1 MSTISQ
7 RIERLPV
14 TPMLW
19 RVLLLT
25 GIGWLFDAMDQGM
38 VAGVMAAIGKDWEL
52 TPADLGL
59 LASASALG
67 MAIGAAAA
75 GMIADR
81 WGRRTVITFT
91 LVLYGIASALS
102 GFAPNF
108 AILLFF
114 RFLTGLGLGGEL
126 PAASIL
132 VSEFSPAKARGRM
145 VVLLESFWAWGWI
158 AAALI
163 AYLLIPVYGWRI
175 GFFLG
180 GVPALYAAY
189 MRKGIPESPR
199 YLEQKGRFRE
209 ADEIVSKME
218 RQAGIK
224 NDKSAPMSKLQ
235 EGKKS
240 SFTLADLWSKT
251 YLRRTIVLWVLWFG
265 INFGYYGFVLWT
277 PTLLVG
283 KGFSL
288 VRGFEFTLIMSI
300 AQLPGYYSA
309 AYLIE
314 KIGRKPV
321 LVIYLAGTAI
331 SAYLYGQAASI
342 TTVLVFGCLL
352 YFFSL
357 GAWGAVYAYTPEVY
371 PTQARGSG
379 TGWAA
384 AVGRIGA
391 IAAPYIVGL
400 VYEAKGKQV
409 GFTYVFIMLTI
420 VFAVVAVV
428 IALAGIETKG
438 LTLDEI
444 NESMEEN
451 KYI

>member
-1 MSTISQ
+1 MSSISQ

-14 TPMLW
+14 TPLLW
-19 RVLLLT
+19 RVLFLT

-38 VAGVMAAIGKDWEL
+38 VAGVMAAIGKDWKL

-59 LASASALG
+59 LGSASAVG
-67 MAIGAAAA
+67 MAVGAAVA
-75 GMIADR
+75 GMVSDKL
-81 WGRRTVITFT
+81 GRRTVITTT
-91 LVLYGIASALS
+91 LVLYGLASAVS
-102 GFAPNF
+102 GLAPNF
-108 AILLFF
+108 TLLLLF

-126 PAASIL
+126 PAASTL
-132 VSEFSPAKARGRM
+132 VSEFSPAKSRGRM

-158 AAALI
+158 VASLI
-163 AYLLIPVYGWRI
+163 AYLLIPIFGWRV

-189 MRKGIPESPR
+189 LRKGIPESPR
-199 YLEQKGRFRE
+199 YLEQMGYYSE

-218 RQAGIK
+218 QQAGISNNK
-224 NDKSAPMSKLQ
+224 IETAPQSKQEKSQPFKLI
-235 EGKKS
+235 
-240 SFTLADLWSKT
+240 DLWSKA

-314 KIGRKPV
+314 RIGRKAV
-321 LVIYLAGTAI
+321 LVVYLAGTAI
-331 SAYLYGQAASI
+331 SAYLYGQAQSV
-342 TTVLVFGCLL
+342 TTVLVYGCLL

-371 PTQARGSG
+371 PTKARGSG

-400 VYEAKGKQV
+400 VYEAKGKEE
-409 GFTYVFIMLTI
+409 GFSYVFIMLTV
-420 VFAVVAVV
+420 VFAIVAVI
-428 IALAGIETKG
+428 IAAAGVETKG
-438 LTLDEI
+438 LTLEEI
-444 NESMEEN
+444 NNSEV
-451 KYI
+451 

>member
-1 MSTISQ
+1 MSNISQ

-19 RVLLLT
+19 RVLFLT

-38 VAGVMAAIGKDWEL
+38 VSGVMAAIGKSWNL

-59 LASASALG
+59 LGSASAVG
-67 MAIGAAAA
+67 MAVGAAVA
-75 GMIADR
+75 GMAADK
-81 WGRRTVITFT
+81 WGRRTVVTIT
-91 LVLYGIASALS
+91 LVLYGVASALS

-108 AILLFF
+108 GMLLFL

-126 PAASIL
+126 PAASTL
-132 VSEFSPAKARGRM
+132 VSEFSPTKDRGRM

-158 AAALI
+158 IAALI

-175 GFFLG
+175 GFILG

-189 MRKGIPESPR
+189 LRRAIPESPLF
-199 YLEQKGRFRE
+199 LEQKGRFQE
-209 ADEIVSKME
+209 ANEIVTKME
-218 RQAGIK
+218 LQAGIK
-224 NDKSAPMSKLQ
+224 NDKIDEDYKPNEKNRKRATIL
-235 EGKKS
+235 
-240 SFTLADLWSKT
+240 DLWSKA
-251 YLRRTIVLWVLWFG
+251 YIRRTFVLWILWLG
-265 INFGYYGFVLWT
+265 LNFGYYGFVLWT

-288 VRGFEFTLIMSI
+288 VKGFEFTLIMCL

-321 LVIYLAGTAI
+321 LVIYLAGTAV
-331 SAYLYGQAASI
+331 SSYLYGQAASV
-342 TTVLVFGCLL
+342 TTVLTYGCLL

-371 PTQARGSG
+371 PTAVRASG
-379 TGWAA
+379 AGYAA

-391 IAAPYIVGL
+391 IAAPYLVGL
-400 VYEAKGKQV
+400 VYQTKGKEA
-409 GFTYVFIMLTI
+409 GFTYVFLMLTV

-428 IALAGIETKG
+428 IAIFGIETKG
-438 LTLDEI
+438 RTLDEI
-444 NESMEEN
+444 NTSES
-451 KYI
+451 

>member
-1 MSTISQ
+1 MSNISQ

-19 RVLLLT
+19 RVLFLT

-38 VAGVMAAIGKDWEL
+38 VSGVMAAIGKSWNL

-59 LASASALG
+59 LGSASAVG
-67 MAIGAAAA
+67 MAVGAAVA
-75 GMIADR
+75 GMVADK
-81 WGRRTVITFT
+81 WGRRTVVTIT
-91 LVLYGIASALS
+91 LVLYGVASALS

-108 AILLFF
+108 GMLLFL

-126 PAASIL
+126 PAASTL
-132 VSEFSPAKARGRM
+132 VSEFSPTKARGRM

-158 AAALI
+158 IAALI

-175 GFFLG
+175 GFILG

-189 MRKGIPESPR
+189 LRRAIPESPLF
-199 YLEQKGRFRE
+199 LEQKGRFQE
-209 ADEIVSKME
+209 ANEIVSKME
-218 RQAGIK
+218 LQAGIK
-224 NDKSAPMSKLQ
+224 NDKIDEDIKPK
-235 EGKKS
+235 EKNKKRV
-240 SFTLADLWSKT
+240 TLLDLWSKA
-251 YLRRTIVLWVLWFG
+251 YIRRTFVLWILWLG
-265 INFGYYGFVLWT
+265 LNFGYYGFVLWT

-288 VRGFEFTLIMSI
+288 VKGFEFTLIMCL

-321 LVIYLAGTAI
+321 LAIYLAGTAV
-331 SAYLYGQAASI
+331 SSYLYGQAASV
-342 TTVLVFGCLL
+342 TTVLVYGCLL

-371 PTQARGSG
+371 PTAVRASG
-379 TGWAA
+379 AGYAA

-391 IAAPYIVGL
+391 IAAPYLVGL
-400 VYEAKGKQV
+400 VYQTKGKEA
-409 GFTYVFIMLTI
+409 GFTYVFLMLTV

-428 IALAGIETKG
+428 IAIFGIETKG
-438 LTLDEI
+438 RTLDEI
-444 NESMEEN
+444 NTSES
-451 KYI
+451 

>member
-1 MSTISQ
+1 MSSISQ

-19 RVLLLT
+19 KVLFLT

-38 VAGVMAAIGKDWEL
+38 VAGVMAAIGKEWKL

-59 LASASALG
+59 LGSASGVG
-67 MAIGAAAA
+67 MAIGAAVA
-75 GMIADR
+75 GMASDR
-81 WGRRTVITFT
+81 WGRRSVITFT
-91 LVLYGIASALS
+91 LVLYGLASAMS
-102 GFAPNF
+102 GIAPNF
-108 AILLFF
+108 TLLLVL

-126 PAASIL
+126 PAASTL
-132 VSEFSPAKARGRM
+132 VSEFSPAKVRGRM

-180 GVPALYAAY
+180 GIPALYAAY
-189 MRKGIPESPR
+189 LRRSIPESPL
-199 YLEQKGRFRE
+199 YLEQKGHFQE
-209 ADEIVSKME
+209 ANEIVSIME
-218 RQAGIK
+218 KQAGVVSNKATVANKVK
-224 NDKSAPMSKLQ
+224 N
-235 EGKKS
+235 EKKNNV
-240 SFTLADLWSKT
+240 TLLELWSKG
-251 YLRRTIVLWVLWFG
+251 YIRRTLVLWILWLG
-265 INFGYYGFVLWT
+265 INFGYYGFVLWI

-300 AQLPGYYSA
+300 AQLPGYYSS

-314 KIGRKPV
+314 RIGRKFV
-321 LVIYLAGTAI
+321 LVTYLSGTAL
-331 SAYLYGQAASI
+331 SSYLFSQAASV
-342 TTVLVFGCLL
+342 TNVLVFGCLL

-371 PTQARGSG
+371 PTRVRGSG
-379 TGWAA
+379 VGWAA
-384 AVGRIGA
+384 AVGRIGS

-400 VYEAKGKQV
+400 VYQSKGKQA
-409 GFTYVFIMLTI
+409 GFTYVFTMITI

-428 IALAGIETKG
+428 IALAGVETKG
-438 LTLDEI
+438 RTLNEI
-444 NESMEEN
+444 NES
-451 KYI
+451 KP